1 MKENKLESNNQ
12 TDMAT
17 KTTKKVVKKDVK
29 KEESREFKY
38 KVESGIQLTTMRHKP
53 KADSFPFSA
62 MKPGDS
68 FLIPANDPVAK
79 NPSTLHYA
87 AKQYARMEPGFA
99 VTSRKLLDNSRR
111 VWRLK

>member
-1 MKENKLESNNQ
+1 MEENKLESENQ
-12 TDMAT
+12 NEMAT
-17 KTTKKVVKKDVK
+17 KTTKKIVKKDEI
-29 KEESREFKY
+29 KEETKEFKY
-38 KVESGIQLTTMRHKP
+38 KVESGIQMTTMRQRP
-53 KADSFPFSA
+53 KADSFPFSV

-99 VTSRKLLDNSRR
+99 VTSRILLDKSRR